1 MLLSLVVEHLKME
14 EKLSKKLVKL
24 FVLATKVLPI
34 TIAVIHFINIIISYF
49 YINDIMILNYI
60 GGISILTILY
70 LYLAS
75 YTFKLCEYYR
85 MFLYYSVIMD
95 IINIYDY
102 YIGIPI
108 TDIYMFMLSIIIT
121 IITMFVVIYLKFF
134 K

>member
-1 MLLSLVVEHLKME
+1 ME
-14 EKLSKKLVKL
+14 EKLSKKMVKN

-34 TIAVIHFINIIISYF
+34 IIAAIYFLNSTISFF
-49 YINDIMILNYI
+49 YGNDIPLNYL
-60 GGISILTILY
+60 GGISLLPVLY

-85 MFLYYSVIMD
+85 MYLHYIVVIN

-108 TDIYMFMLSIIIT
+108 DDISMYLLCVLLT
-121 IITMFVVIYLKFF
+121 TITMFIVIYLKFF
-134 K
+134 KK

>member
-1 MLLSLVVEHLKME
+1 ME
-14 EKLSKKLVKL
+14 EKLNKKMVKN

-34 TIAVIHFINIIISYF
+34 IIAAIYFLNSTISFF
-49 YINDIMILNYI
+49 YGNDIPLNYL
-60 GGISILTILY
+60 GGVSLLPVLY

-85 MFLYYSVIMD
+85 MYLHYIVVIN

-108 TDIYMFMLSIIIT
+108 DDISMYLLCVLLT
-121 IITMFVVIYLKFF
+121 TITMFIVIYLKFF
-134 K
+134 KK

>member
-1 MLLSLVVEHLKME
+1 MIKN
-14 EKLSKKLVKL
+14 

-34 TIAVIHFINIIISYF
+34 IIAAIYFLNSTISFF
-49 YINDIMILNYI
+49 YGNDIPLNYL
-60 GGISILTILY
+60 GGVSLLPVLY

-85 MFLYYSVIMD
+85 MYLHYIVVIN

-108 TDIYMFMLSIIIT
+108 DDISMYLLCVLLT
-121 IITMFVVIYLKFF
+121 TITMFIIIYLKLFR